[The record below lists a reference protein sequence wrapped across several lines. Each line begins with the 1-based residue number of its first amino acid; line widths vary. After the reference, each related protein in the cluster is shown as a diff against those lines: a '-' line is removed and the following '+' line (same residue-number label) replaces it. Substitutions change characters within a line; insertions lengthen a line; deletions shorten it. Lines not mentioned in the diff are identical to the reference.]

1 MYNIIKKV
9 FSKMAAERKS
19 KRQKK
24 PKFEYTDNLLFIIRH
39 AVLDVEVNPDV
50 YNDDDKTQI
59 HMIANEMA
67 NNIYVDKS
75 YVQFKG
81 NKHED
86 TFMLEEGWKQFCKLA
101 IDTNFNKNWT
111 IQKDRLLFETYQVL
125 IVAYI
130 EEILKK
136 YGYDCEHIQLEVAEG
151 SSFEVEVYFDHVQD
165 WKHYPGKWQ
174 TWKWN

>member
-1 MYNIIKKV
+1 
-9 FSKMAAERKS
+9 
-19 KRQKK
+19 
-24 PKFEYTDNLLFIIRH
+24 
-39 AVLDVEVNPDV
+39 
-50 YNDDDKTQI
+50 
-59 HMIANEMA
+59 MIANEMA

-136 YGYDCEHIQLEVAEG
+136 YGYDCEHI
-151 SSFEVEVYFDHVQD
+151 
-165 WKHYPGKWQ
+165 
-174 TWKWN
+174 